1 MVMKKRDGLVRS
13 ITVREKEGEIEKILL
28 ERYDR
33 QGAYKGRTAIGF
45 PQVNGGGGGGGGGG
59 NVTNGPTPLAAA
71 HTNTEEPSPT
81 KTQSIDP
88 TISQDGM
95 AIYACVCAYVRM
107 YVCVRVCACERCPS
121 R

>member
-13 ITVREKEGEIEKILL
+13 ITVQEKEGEIEKRLL

-45 PQVNGGGGGGGGGG
+45 AQVNGGGGGGGGG

-71 HTNTEEPSPT
+71 HTNTEEPSPN
-81 KTQSIDP
+81 QDP
-88 TISQDGM
+88 VDRSHDIAGRDGD
-95 AIYACVCAYVRM
+95 ICVRVCVCAYVR
-107 YVCVRVCACERCPS
+107 VCACVCV
-121 R
+121 